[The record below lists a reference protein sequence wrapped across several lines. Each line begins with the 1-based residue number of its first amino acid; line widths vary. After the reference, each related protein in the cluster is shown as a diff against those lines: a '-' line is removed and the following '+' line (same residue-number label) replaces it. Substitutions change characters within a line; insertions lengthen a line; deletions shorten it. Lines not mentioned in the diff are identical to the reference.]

1 MERRRKRHISSE
13 EKNVISC
20 LTLRRKDRTQAN
32 QLPVIFIL
40 YVWLLLSTGSP
51 RLEVIKIF
59 TYPRN
64 FPSIHLSFFLSLSLF
79 EQIFFKYRYVALPR
93 RAEGTSKGTI
103 LVGRL
108 SIHPYAR
115 WCTIT
120 GRCKDREAK
129 AFLDFPGRP
138 PANLFPPYVD
148 GELVPR
154 WIFLSFYERGERK
167 SKKKIDENENPLDLS
182 SSWRWQLTC
191 LLKW

>member
-115 WCTIT
+115 RCTIT
-120 GRCKDREAK
+120 GARIERQ
-129 AFLDFPGRP
+129 R
-138 PANLFPPYVD
+138 LFS
-148 GELVPR
+148 
-154 WIFLSFYERGERK
+154 IFLADRQPTSFLHTWMENSFRDEFFSLFMSEENAKVRRK
-167 SKKKIDENENPLDLS
+167 
-182 SSWRWQLTC
+182 
-191 LLKW
+191 